1 MTRKTWCWVTPTT
14 EHYSEYS
21 HQDITWD
28 NWKDCF
34 LMFNLIFSGA
44 LVGLVMK
51 AFSHFSLGNW
61 QVCGV
66 LLCLQNLCWHPTS
79 SSPLKSKE
87 IQSFIYDIAVYTS
100 CLLRLPH
107 TLCISAP
114 NNFKELSC
122 FFFKCLISVCG
133 TLWRHVFVNSSLSI
147 LAVRKSAQVF
157 GCTMYIEYSSIYSIL
172 WNLNTALVPSL

>member
-1 MTRKTWCWVTPTT
+1 MLSYSNNRTLLRVLSPGYHTRQLKRL
-14 EHYSEYS
+14 
-21 HQDITWD
+21 
-28 NWKDCF
+28 CF

-61 QVCGV
+61 QVCGGLFV

-107 TLCISAP
+107 TFCISAP

-133 TLWRHVFVNSSLSI
+133 TL
-147 LAVRKSAQVF
+147 
-157 GCTMYIEYSSIYSIL
+157 
-172 WNLNTALVPSL
+172 